1 MYLELPPSLYTNINE
16 LNDLSRLGVTTA
28 CSTGETN
35 VELFMENAKSQA
47 VTICSLLVDTQSTLK
62 FPIHQR
68 YQYPS
73 ENNTYMTITLPKP
86 KLLLGCKERIKE
98 LRVSKIDLCS
108 PCVEIVP
115 KWREILYIMDTE
127 DVVWAIP
134 VGNLYMST
142 IVTHITLSL
151 TTLCTLFL
159 IYRIWKAVP
168 STHEKNE

>member
-1 MYLELPPSLYTNINE
+1 
-16 LNDLSRLGVTTA
+16 
-28 CSTGETN
+28 
-35 VELFMENAKSQA
+35 MENAKSQA

-115 KWREILYIMDTE
+115 KWREILYIM
-127 DVVWAIP
+127 VNSKFHYFKYHYIKKLLFCFMNRYILQFFVHFLCRIQKM
-134 VGNLYMST
+134 LYGQYQL
-142 IVTHITLSL
+142 VTCICQL
-151 TTLCTLFL
+151 
-159 IYRIWKAVP
+159 
-168 STHEKNE
+168 